1 MKSSHQCEQFPCL
14 KHVWTMPGSS
24 YVLSLNQLSK
34 QGQQKA
40 RERKEGTVFMFPG
53 TVAKKATKLDDGGQT
68 SVIICVSGKR
78 YGDHIY
84 IYTVV
89 IMYII
94 YMYTYI

>member
-1 MKSSHQCEQFPCL
+1 
-14 KHVWTMPGSS
+14 MPGSS

-68 SVIICVSGKR
+68 SVILCVSGKR

-84 IYTVV
+84 IYIYTVV

-94 YMYTYI
+94 YIYVYIYIIYIIYI

>member
-1 MKSSHQCEQFPCL
+1 
-14 KHVWTMPGSS
+14 
-24 YVLSLNQLSK
+24 
-34 QGQQKA
+34 
-40 RERKEGTVFMFPG
+40 MFPG

-94 YMYTYI
+94 YIYVYIYIIYIIYI